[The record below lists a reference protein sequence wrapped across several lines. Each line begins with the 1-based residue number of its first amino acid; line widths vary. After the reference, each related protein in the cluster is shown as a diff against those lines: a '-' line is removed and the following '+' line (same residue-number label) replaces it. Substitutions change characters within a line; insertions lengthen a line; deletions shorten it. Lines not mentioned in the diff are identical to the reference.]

1 MNISR
6 LLQLLSA
13 VERPELRKPF
23 LETALAVE
31 LGYSFPLP
39 SGKVDSIVSHFEQFH
54 ADVSKRVIGQLN
66 EMYPF
71 SVNVTYNMV
80 VDVYRNRYTLCHE
93 PQLLSVEDICSQ
105 LRRPAFEASVDAV
118 HSEVLKGDV
127 ASMMR
132 EDLGGYIR
140 RFIVPVDATASNES
154 LSNSQFHAVSEVI
167 TAQVVS
173 GWKSINVMCA
183 IDNGVVETRIFACFG
198 DRGKWNLVAPRDSAV
213 NRKLYELLKESV
225 HTDKWNLASFRIES
239 NGSFKMAFENT
250 NGPITRED
258 VSKWEAANL

>member
-54 ADVSKRVIGQLN
+54 ADVSKRVIGELN

-80 VDVYRNRYTLCHE
+80 VDIYRNRYTLCHMPE
-93 PQLLSVEDICSQ
+93 LLTCEDICSQ

-132 EDLGGYIR
+132 EDLGSFVR
-140 RFIVPVDATASNES
+140 RFVVPATAAVSNES
-154 LSNSQFHAVSEVI
+154 LSNNQF
-167 TAQVVS
+167 QVVS
-173 GWKSINVMCA
+173 DIITARVNKGWTSINVMCA
-183 IDNGVVETRIFACFG
+183 IEKGIVETRIFARFG
-198 DRGKWNLVAPRDSAV
+198 NHGKWESVPVDASV
-213 NRKLYELLKESV
+213 NAKLYDALKESLYS
-225 HTDKWNLASFRIES
+225 DNWNIASFRIDS